1 MFITFEGL
9 DFCGKST
16 QVQLLEKYLL
26 ENDKKVKIIREPG
39 GTPIS
44 EKIRDILLD
53 KKNSEMT
60 IETELIL
67 FAASRSQLVNQVI
80 LPALNEGIFVI
91 SDRFHDSSIA
101 YQSFGRGID
110 LDFVVNLQN
119 FVIGQAVPD
128 ITFYLDITV
137 EEMLSRKRSF
147 KQIDRIESSENDFY
161 EKLKILNERM
171 AILMVSHDVGTISA
185 HIKSFACVNRG
196 LHYHDSREISNDD
209 LLAYGCPIQLIT
221 HGVVPHTVL
230 KNHS

>member
-16 QVQLLEKYLL
+16 QVKLL
-26 ENDKKVKIIREPG
+26 ENYLNENNIQLKLIREPG
-39 GTPIS
+39 GTSIS
-44 EKIRDILLD
+44 EKVRDILLD

-80 LPALNEGIFVI
+80 LPALNKNIFVI

-101 YQSFGRGID
+101 YQAFGRGID

-119 FVIGQAVPD
+119 FVIGKAIPD

-137 EEMLSRKRSF
+137 EEMLLRKKAF

-161 EKLKILNERM
+161 KKVREGYLYLSEKHNRFRKIDGTLPIEEIHSLIVNE
-171 AILMVSHDVGTISA
+171 
-185 HIKSFACVNRG
+185 IKSAKKG
-196 LHYHDSREISNDD
+196 
-209 LLAYGCPIQLIT
+209 
-221 HGVVPHTVL
+221 
-230 KNHS
+230 

>member
-16 QVQLLEKYLL
+16 QVKLL
-26 ENDKKVKIIREPG
+26 ENYLIENDIQLKLIREPG
-39 GTPIS
+39 GTSIS
-44 EKIRDILLD
+44 EKVRDILLD

-161 EKLKILNERM
+161 EKVREGYLYLSDKHNRFRKIDGTLPVEEIHSIVLNE
-171 AILMVSHDVGTISA
+171 
-185 HIKSFACVNRG
+185 IKFVKKG
-196 LHYHDSREISNDD
+196 QHE
-209 LLAYGCPIQLIT
+209 
-221 HGVVPHTVL
+221 
-230 KNHS
+230 